1 MTIISKEFF
10 AMLFSLL
17 SDALPVKALYIIAA
31 LFTVGLCTL
40 LLKLFAGKLPKD
52 QGREFAV
59 DGKKSAGKI
68 RGAGILF
75 VCSFIICALLF
86 VPVSIEYGIYYA
98 LLFLGM
104 LTGYLDDRS
113 ETPWNEYKKG
123 ALDLLISVGTSAT
136 FVYFNKDLLSIGI
149 FGKSIGVHPIVFGV
163 IGAVLVWML
172 INAVNCSDGID
183 GFSSTLSSVSFIS
196 AAAVIYFRNGDIN
209 QIYLTALMLLTLIPY
224 LWKNAEPSTMMMGDA
239 GSRALGL
246 FLAMLIMKTGNVL
259 LVIPLCFMVCLDGLI
274 GIAKVSII
282 RFLHIKVLTK
292 IRTPLHDHF
301 RKNIGWSNTQVIYR
315 YCMIQGI
322 ISAVTLMIVK

>member
-1 MTIISKEFF
+1 
-10 AMLFSLL
+10 MLYSILTENFPFKVLFIL
-17 SDALPVKALYIIAA
+17 AA
-31 LFTVGLCTL
+31 LFALVLCAV
-40 LLKLFAGKLPKD
+40 LLKAFSGKLPKD

-68 RGAGILF
+68 RGAGIVF
-75 VCSFIICALLF
+75 ICSFIISALLF

-123 ALDLLISVGTSAT
+123 ALDLIISVGTAVT
-136 FVYFNKDLLSIGI
+136 FCYFNKDLLSIGI
-149 FGKSIGVHPIVFGV
+149 FGKTIGVHPVVFC
-163 IGAVLVWML
+163 ILGAILVWML

-183 GFSSTLSSVSFIS
+183 GFSSTLASVSFVS
-196 AAAVIYFRNGDIN
+196 AAAVIFLKGGDMN
-209 QIYLTALMLLTLIPY
+209 QIYLTGLMLVTLIPY

-259 LVIPLCFMVCLDGLI
+259 LVIPLCFVVCMDGLL

-282 RFLHIKVLTK
+282 RFLHIKVLTN
-292 IRTPLHDHF
+292 IRTPLHDHC

-315 YCMIQGI
+315 YCLIQAV
-322 ISAVTLMIVK
+322 ISAVTIAIVK